1 LSGLQDRPDKPFLVP
16 GQKRLAGEVGAD
28 RQVPAVELAALDAE
42 ADLAATGITGEGL
55 QQGLLC
61 QVYFHSKYIR

>member
-1 LSGLQDRPDKPFLVP
+1 
-16 GQKRLAGEVGAD
+16 
-28 RQVPAVELAALDAE
+28 VELAALDAE

-61 QVYFHSKYIR
+61 QVYFHSKYIVVRAVPIVPDVPQLPAVKFPHR